1 MFGWVPSDVWVFI
14 GLVFIIYFSKERIKL
29 FLSKGKNKLY
39 VIPFI
44 LFIISGIAL
53 VLLKGRHIFEF
64 DIMNL
69 KHIDY
74 IFNLYEVSL
83 ISALISSF
91 YLSYK
96 EAKDNKNYDK
106 INKIRKN
113 MKPILYFFLILTFL
127 RIIVMFFDN

>member
-1 MFGWVPSDVWVFI
+1 MFGWVPSEGWVFI
-14 GLVFIIYFSKERIKL
+14 GLVFIIYFSKESIKL

-53 VLLKGRHIFEF
+53 VLLEGRHIFRF

-96 EAKDNKNYDK
+96 EAKDNKDYNK

-113 MKPILYFFLILTFL
+113 MKPILYFFLILIFL
-127 RIIVMFFDN
+127 RIIIIFFDN

>member
-14 GLVFIIYFSKERIKL
+14 GLVFIIYFSKESIKL

-53 VLLKGRHIFEF
+53 VLLEGRHIFGF

-74 IFNLYEVSL
+74 IFDLYEVSL